1 MESKGGFYITQ
12 IKQISD
18 RIFDKILQQNDITLT
33 GGQGRILYIL
43 WKQDHLTMSALSQQ
57 TSLAKN
63 TLTVVIDGMVKRGLV
78 SRVQNPENRREIIIS
93 LTEYSKNLREKYE
106 LVSSQMNNIYYH
118 NFSLEEQQQFET
130 YLLKILNNLIKA
142 ENEV

>member
-43 WKQDHLTMSALSQQ
+43 WKQDNLTMSALSQQ

>member
-43 WKQDHLTMSALSQQ
+43 WKQDNLTMSALSQQ

-63 TLTVVIDGMVKRGLV
+63 TLTIVIDGMVKRGLV
-78 SRVQNPENRREIIIS
+78 SRVQNPENRREIIIT